1 MNIIRHLADVREA
14 AAVEERPHRDSAV
27 KVLGM
32 GVQTKRVFIIS
43 PYFQPKLTSGTR
55 PRTYIFHTHHSSL
68 PATRRISLASEK
80 DGKERPLVWL

>member
-68 PATRRISLASEK
+68 PATRRISLVSEK